1 MIKKFVSMATATL
14 LLATGISV
22 VVAPSA
28 NAFASNAGAVST
40 ETRVFVEPDVNGN
53 FPLPA
58 GVTSLSAVYFIA
70 ASPANAAG
78 FSGKQIYMTGELKNP
93 SNQVITSSIA
103 SAAGMSLFGNAFWTA
118 SSVSG
123 NSMTLP
129 STVVTIGSN
138 NTVFTVNA
146 GAGLTAQAGSTV
158 PAGTYNFTSQL
169 YKDGT
174 VYTPSGTDAASYSI
188 SYVLEGSTI
197 TNPAYAIQS
206 VSQNIV
212 TCVNSSLV
220 SSSDTLT
227 LNLVTS
233 NSTSSVTSRFFAVT
247 ATSVSLSSTSTLSL
261 SGVDLST
268 QIAVSVNH
276 YLSTTQNQAT
286 TTDLSVTKGDGT
298 EVSAPCLPGVTPAAP
313 TASFSSSTTLVAT
326 LTVSNASAFGQCFAY
341 LTSAPNT
348 AVKVVGSSGSGTT
361 KTCTFT
367 GLTAGESYIV
377 KAREY
382 RRISF
387 SQSIQNQGNFYVFRN
402 FYSGT
407 SPASTSVT
415 SSGGQSNNQVQLTA
429 EQIAAAAAAA
439 TLAAAIEAERVR
451 QAAIAAAKVVL
462 QGLLKG
468 DKPGTIA
475 QYREADFVVS
485 SEAALARINA
495 ALLTLSADL
504 RVKNEEIAKVVK
516 VENLVDQIS
525 TTATQK
531 NVTVTQLIS
540 TGFLA
545 KENNNKSILTYLLKN
560 REASTLGTKESIAAV
575 IAEETEAIKAR
586 AARLIA
592 IKAKIAA
599 RNK

>member
-28 NAFASNAGAVST
+28 NAFASNAGAVNT

-174 VYTPSGTDAASYSI
+174 VYTPSGTDSASYSI

-429 EQIAAAAAAA
+429 EQIAAAA
-439 TLAAAIEAERVR
+439 IEAERVR
-451 QAAIAAAKVVL
+451 QAAIAAAKAVL

-468 DKPGTIA
+468 DKTGTIA